1 MIPLRL
7 KVKNFMCYRD
17 NVPVLDLEPLHVA
30 CLCGENGHGKT
41 ALLDAMTWALWGQA
55 RARTQDELVHQ
66 GQQEMAVEL
75 EFLARG
81 QRYRV
86 SRTYSRS
93 VGARRGRTNLELQV
107 SSGNGFRPITGDHP
121 RDTEASVTE
130 ILHLDYDTFIN
141 TAFLRQGDADRFT
154 TSRPADRKKTLAEVL
169 DLSYYQALEER
180 ARERSRSLQGEA
192 DVLQG
197 TIELRRQELERRT
210 GHQESLDS
218 AKAVLVRVE
227 PDVEQRRQRVDELR
241 LTVEALRQQD
251 AAQADMQRRL
261 ADEHREIEQLRGQAT
276 TREAQIGG
284 FEAVVQRRTEIRDQF
299 ARLEQARADAAR
311 LDAALERKM
320 ALETERARLEG
331 DIKAA
336 RARLSAQADGLRGR
350 LKNELEPRAGRGP
363 EIEDALQVL
372 AREQAGLVELEKALE
387 MSRAQADGVAA
398 EVRDLKSANERLLGE
413 MEETRKKFNM
423 LDRDE
428 SVCPLCRQPLGAE
441 GQDHLRREYESEGRR
456 SRKLYDE
463 NADRSTALDRTHREL
478 TARVAH
484 EDSELR
490 ETRARAEKERAR
502 LERDLEESRKAVA
515 ETELARVETR
525 RVDQL
530 IQKEDFAHEERRNL
544 AKLDEEVSGLMFD
557 DAAHRSA
564 REGVRE
570 LEGYEELRRS
580 LQEAEERLPSE
591 RSELEDVRD
600 MLSRRESEVQELDRR
615 QRTLHGEM
623 EGLPS
628 LEKELADARRHYDEV
643 EKQRQEAQL
652 QQRLAESELERLDG
666 VAGELKGQEARR
678 EELTTQV
685 GIYGDLAVAFGK
697 NGIQAL
703 IIETAIPQL
712 EADANELL
720 ARLTEHRMTLK
731 LQLQE
736 GRKDSRTRLPSEELD
751 IKIADE
757 VGTRSYETFSGGEAF
772 RINFAIRI
780 ALSKLLARRSGAPLP
795 ILFIDEGFG
804 SLDAGGQERLTQ
816 AIQSIQDD
824 FQKIIVIT
832 HIDQVK
838 ESFPV
843 RIEVTKT
850 GSGSTFEVV

>member
-55 RARTQDELVHQ
+55 RARTQEELVHQ
-66 GQQEMAVEL
+66 GQQDMAVEL
-75 EFLARG
+75 DFLARG

-86 SRTYSRS
+86 SRTHSRS
-93 VGARRGRTNLELQV
+93 ARSRQGTTMLELQV
-107 SSGNGFRPITGDHP
+107 TSGNGFRPISGNTL
-121 RDTEASVTE
+121 RETEAKIREV
-130 ILHLDYDTFIN
+130 LHLDYETFIN

-169 DLSYYQALEER
+169 DLSYYEGLEER
-180 ARERSRSLQGEA
+180 ARERSRSFQDEA
-192 DVLQG
+192 RVLHG
-197 TIELRRQELERRT
+197 AIDLRRQELERRPE
-210 GHQESLDS
+210 HQESLGS
-218 AKAVLVRVE
+218 ATAVLARVE
-227 PDVEQRRQRVDELR
+227 PEVEQRRRKVDELG
-241 LTVEALRQQD
+241 LAFEALRRRSV
-251 AAQADMQRRL
+251 AQADMQRRL
-261 ADEHREIEQLRGQAT
+261 TDGRREIEQLRGQVS
-276 TREAQIGG
+276 TRETQIGG
-284 FEAVVQRRTEIRDQF
+284 FEAVIQRRTEIRERF
-299 ARLEQARADAAR
+299 ARLEQVRADAAR
-311 LDAALERKM
+311 LDAALARKM

-336 RARLSAQADGLRGR
+336 LARLSAQADGLRSR
-350 LKNELEPRAGRGP
+350 LKNELEPQAGRGP
-363 EIEDALQVL
+363 EIEDALKVL
-372 AREQAGLVELEKALE
+372 AREQADLAELEKALAI
-387 MSRAQADGVAA
+387 SRAQADGVAA

-423 LDRDE
+423 LDQDE

-441 GQDHLRREYESEGRR
+441 GQDHLRLEYESEGRR

-463 NADRSTALDRTHREL
+463 NAERSAVLDRTHREL
-478 TARVAH
+478 IAQVAH
-484 EDSELR
+484 EDSGLKA
-490 ETRARAEKERAR
+490 TRARAEKERAR
-502 LERDLEESRKAVA
+502 LERDLEESREALT
-515 ETELARVETR
+515 ETERARVETQ

-530 IQKEDFAHEERRNL
+530 IQKEDFAHEERQNVT
-544 AKLDEEVSGLMFD
+544 KLDEEVSGLGFD

-564 REGVRE
+564 LEEARE

-591 RSELEDVRD
+591 RSELETVKE
-600 MLSRRESEVQELDRR
+600 MLFRRESEVQELDQQ
-615 QRTLHGEM
+615 QRALHGEM

-628 LEKELADARRHYDEV
+628 LEKELEAARRHYDEV
-643 EKQRQEAQL
+643 EKQHQEAQL
-652 QQRLAESELERLDG
+652 RKRVAESELKRLDG
-666 VAGELKGQEARR
+666 VAGELKGQEERR

-720 ARLTEHRMTLK
+720 ARLTENRMTLK

-736 GRKDSRTRLPSEELD
+736 GRIDSRTRLPSEELD
-751 IKIADE
+751 IRIADE

-804 SLDAGGQERLTQ
+804 SLDAAGQERLTQ

-824 FQKIIVIT
+824 FQKIVVIT

>member
-7 KVKNFMCYRD
+7 TVKNFMCYRD
-17 NVPVLDLEPLHVA
+17 NVPVLDLEPLHIA

-55 RARTQDELVHQ
+55 RARTQEELVHQ
-66 GQQEMAVEL
+66 GQQDMAVEL

-86 SRTYSRS
+86 SRTHSRS
-93 VGARRGRTNLELQV
+93 ARSRQGTTMLELQV
-107 SSGNGFRPITGDHP
+107 TSGNGFRSISGNTL
-121 RDTEASVTE
+121 RETEAKIRDV
-130 ILHLDYDTFIN
+130 LHLDYETFIN

-169 DLSYYQALEER
+169 DLSYYQGLEER

-192 DVLQG
+192 QVLHG
-197 TIELRRQELERRT
+197 AIALLRQELERRPE
-210 GHQESLDS
+210 HQENLRT
-218 AKAVLVRVE
+218 ATAVLASME
-227 PDVEQRRQRVDELR
+227 PDVEQRRRKVEELG
-241 LTVEALRQQD
+241 LAVEALRQRSVEL
-251 AAQADMQRRL
+251 ADMQRRL
-261 ADEHREIEQLRGQAT
+261 TAGHREVEQLRGQVS

-284 FEAVVQRRTEIRDQF
+284 FEAVIQRQAEIREQF
-299 ARLEQARADAAR
+299 ARLEQVRADAAR
-311 LDAALERKM
+311 LDTALAGKM
-320 ALETERARLEG
+320 ALEAERARLEG

-336 RARLSAQADGLRGR
+336 RAQLSAEADGLHRR
-350 LKNELEPRAGRGP
+350 LQKELEPQAGRGP
-363 EIEDALQVL
+363 EIEEALKRL
-372 AREQAGLVELEKALE
+372 AREQADLGELERAFE
-387 MSRAQADGVAA
+387 ISRAEAEGVAA

-413 MEETRKKFNM
+413 MEETRKKFDM
-423 LDRDE
+423 LEQDE

-441 GQDHLRREYESEGRR
+441 GQDHLRLEYESEGKRD
-456 SRKLYDE
+456 RKLYDE
-463 NADRSTALDRTHREL
+463 NAGRSGVLDQRHREL
-478 TARVAH
+478 TAQIAQK
-484 EDSELR
+484 DAELR
-490 ETRARAEKERAR
+490 ATRARAEKERAR

-515 ETELARVETR
+515 ETERVRVEVQ
-525 RVDQL
+525 RVDDL
-530 IQKEDFAHEERRNL
+530 IQKEDFAHEERQSL
-544 AKLDEEVSGLMFD
+544 TKLDEEVSGLRFD
-557 DAAHRSA
+557 EATHRSA
-564 REGVRE
+564 REEARK
-570 LEGYEELRRS
+570 LEEYEELRRS
-580 LQEAEERLPSE
+580 LLETEERLPSE
-591 RSELEDVRD
+591 RSELETVKE
-600 MLSRRESEVQELDRR
+600 MLSRRESEVRELEQQ
-615 QRTLHGEM
+615 QRALHAEM

-628 LEKELADARRHYDEV
+628 REKELEAARRHYDEV

-652 QQRLAESELERLDG
+652 QKRVAESELERLDG
-666 VAGELKGQEARR
+666 VAGELKGQEERR
-678 EELTTQV
+678 EELSTQV
-685 GIYGDLAVAFGK
+685 GVYDDLAVAFGK

-720 ARLTEHRMTLK
+720 ARLTENRMTLK

-736 GRKDSRTRLPSEELD
+736 GRRDSRTRLPSEELD
-751 IKIADE
+751 IRIADE
-757 VGTRSYETFSGGEAF
+757 VGTRSYETFSGGETF
-772 RINFAIRI
+772 RINFALRI

-804 SLDAGGQERLTQ
+804 SQDAAGQERLTQ

-832 HIDQVK
+832 HMDQIK